1 MSKAKPN
8 PVVQAAFSDVPY
20 ILDSI
25 WRWAEFNAYRL
36 GVVTLPPPKHAF
48 KKTHTTPWPFF
59 VAYVVISSL
68 VVFGP
73 TFTTL
78 CQSFGLKIAEAL
90 RIVAGLLLILA
101 SLGMLVSLSYEISS
115 RLLRR
120 AAQDLA
126 KAQPPTSPRELAAQR
141 AREGVHA
148 LGAAVALALGF
159 LNRRW
164 QEWRQLP
171 GSLAQVSRTLRTVDR
186 PTRVRLITAFSL
198 LLLGAGVVIVPFALA
213 GYNVMRGRYDA
224 DVCANAHDVGRGLWQ
239 VALFVMLVAAGLL
252 MWGWR
257 EPRRALHQL
266 LTATVLWAVA
276 AAILFIVGGETRAIE
291 ATGGP
296 YPQTFVVLLGALLL
310 VVFTARFAASVVMGK
325 VSADTRDTFL
335 RAFGSTQLFYV
346 GRTEPELSGLRI
358 LAAILNGVVY
368 HPLQLL
374 LLPSL
379 FAVMLPTRWLLP
391 VVSLVT
397 AYAVMLLAHGSVSQR
412 WEELIQVVQRW
423 FLSGSPL
430 FVSIGVITLAI
441 LRLLDWQYVTTILD
455 AAPVGIIA
463 ALIVGAYMTL
473 WFAEY
478 WINRWIAER
487 LLAVLGAGDNG
498 RDGFV
503 IYPYEGSPQRSD
515 VTILPRE
522 RVVAL
527 QSIGEFC
534 VQGVLQRPNPAPG
547 EHRLEHAFT
556 TYRLTELFDRLAPGT
571 LAANDIRRRVK
582 TYFAVVN
589 VALILVA
596 TGLFLWQR
604 NWNAPLA
611 AYRVVHA
618 DEVTED
624 AVSGG
629 IDVAAL
635 LAQHDAKRPA
645 LIVAASGGGTRA
657 ALYTAT
663 ALQGLARI
671 DRTRDIVLLSGVS
684 GGGVAVAYY
693 ASHPQLARG
702 YDSAPEAWAS
712 FTHVVTE
719 PFIEDV
725 LDGVGELRIAANVP
739 LGELLAESF
748 ERRVFNGPVTTF
760 SQLAGPALILNTTI
774 SGHPWPDSEILRGHV
789 GVLEPNDPCVTQSL
803 PFASLAGSRLI
814 FTNVRDVT
822 GFPREPMVMPDVG
835 LFYKIVRDPAVS
847 LARAAAL
854 NANFPPV
861 FSNARVRLAHQVG
874 TRCVGYSYFV
884 TDGGATENLGLVSAL
899 YELRGVL
906 NRWQAPTPPPQIDV
920 IAIEASAITYD
931 YTDDRGVG
939 AATGGSKERINGGL
953 TKELI
958 TSLNMRLRQ
967 LHAPSLRLHYLPLP
981 IAFRS
986 RGGFGTHWMYADTI
1000 RVSNPLLPQ
1009 LDNRLWQWT
1018 LQRFGRTSYAYVDH
1032 EDICQM
1038 WTDLFDPHT
1047 AFCPAAATGSRGR
1060 QQVSRWICGNA
1071 PEWNIQAP
1079 QPDPQVAAWT
1089 QLIRDLGE
1097 PPPGGASAAAKPEN
1111 VCKKP

>member
-1 MSKAKPN
+1 MSKARPN

-36 GVVTLPPPKHAF
+36 GFITVPPPNHTF
-48 KKTHTTPWPFF
+48 KKTNATPWPFF
-59 VAYVVISSL
+59 VAYVVISSF

-78 CQSFGLKIAEAL
+78 CQSFGLKIAEGL
-90 RIVAGLLLILA
+90 RIAAGLLLLLG
-101 SLGMLVSLSYEISS
+101 SLGMLISLSYEISS
-115 RLLRR
+115 RLVRR

-126 KAQPPTSPRELAAQR
+126 KAQQPPSLREMEAQR
-141 AREGVHA
+141 A
-148 LGAAVALALGF
+148 LDGAHGLSAALALALSF
-159 LNRRW
+159 LARRW

-171 GSLAQVSRTLRTVDR
+171 GSLAQVRRTLRAVDR
-186 PTRVRLITAFSL
+186 TTRIRLISAFLL

-213 GYNVMRGRYDA
+213 GYNVMRGRYDS
-224 DVCANAHDVGRGLWQ
+224 DVCVNAHDVGRGLWQ
-239 VALFVMLVAAGLL
+239 VALLTILVAAGLL

-257 EPRRALHQL
+257 EPRRAIYQL
-266 LTATVLWAVA
+266 VTATVLWAVTVG
-276 AAILFIVGGETRAIE
+276 ILFLVGGGLSARE
-291 ATGGP
+291 ANGGP
-296 YPQTFVVLLGALLL
+296 YPQTYFVLLGALLF
-310 VVFTARFAASVVMGK
+310 VVFTARFVASLVMGK
-325 VSADTRDTFL
+325 VSTDTRTTFV
-335 RAFGSTQLFYV
+335 RAFSSTQLFYV

-379 FAVMLPTRWLLP
+379 FAVMLPSRWLLP
-391 VVSLVT
+391 VVSLAT

-487 LLAVLGAGDNG
+487 LLGVLGAGDDG

-503 IYPYEGSPQRSD
+503 VYPYPGTPPRSD

-534 VQGVLQRPNPAPG
+534 VQGVLERPHPGPG
-547 EHRLEHAFT
+547 EKALDHAFT
-556 TYRLTELFDRLAPGT
+556 TYRLTELFDRLAPDS

-582 TYFAVVN
+582 TYFAAVN
-589 VALILVA
+589 VVLILVA
-596 TGLFLWQR
+596 TGLALWQL

-618 DEVTED
+618 DEVADDGVGE
-624 AVSGG
+624 G
-629 IDVAAL
+629 IDLAAL
-635 LAQHDAKRPA
+635 LAKHDAKRPA

-671 DRTRDIVLLSGVS
+671 DRTQDIVLLSGVS

-693 ASHPQLARG
+693 ASHPQLALG
-702 YDSAPEAWAS
+702 YERAPEAWGT
-712 FTHVVTE
+712 FMHVVTE

-725 LDGVGELRIAANVP
+725 LDGVGELRIAGNVP

-748 ERRVFNGPVTTF
+748 ERRVFSGPVAMF

-774 SGHPWPDSEILRGHV
+774 SGHPWPDSEVLRGHV
-789 GVLEPNDPCVTQSL
+789 GVLQPDDPCVTQSL

-814 FTNVRDVT
+814 FTNARDVS

-835 LFYKIVRDPAVS
+835 LFYKIVRDPTVP
-847 LARAAAL
+847 LASAAAL

-861 FSNARVRLAHQVG
+861 FSNARVRLAHQSN

-899 YELRGVL
+899 YALRGVL
-906 NRWQAPTPPPQIDV
+906 NKWQTPTPPPQIDV

-958 TSLNMRLRQ
+958 TSLNARLQ
-967 LHAPSLRLHYLPLP
+967 ELHAPALRLHYLPLP

-1000 RVSNPLLPQ
+1000 RVSNPLLPK
-1009 LDNRLWQWT
+1009 LDNRLWQWVQ
-1018 LQRFGRTSYAYVDH
+1018 QRFGRTSYAYVDH

-1038 WTDLFDPHT
+1038 WTALFDPHT
-1047 AFCPAAATGSRGR
+1047 AFCPAAAVGSKGR

-1071 PEWNIQAP
+1071 SEWGIRAPE
-1079 QPDPQVAAWT
+1079 PDPQVAAWT
-1089 QLIRDLGE
+1089 TLIGDLGE
-1097 PPPGGASAAAKPEN
+1097 PPPSGAPSPVTSGT
-1111 VCKKP
+1111 VCKKR

>member
-1 MSKAKPN
+1 MSEARPN

-36 GVVTLPPPKHAF
+36 GVVTVKPPNHTFA
-48 KKTHTTPWPFF
+48 KTNTTPWPFF
-59 VAYVVISSL
+59 ATYVVISSF

-78 CQSFGLKIAEAL
+78 CQSFGLKVAEAL

-101 SLGMLVSLSYEISS
+101 SLGMLISLSYEISS
-115 RLLRR
+115 RLVRR

-126 KAQPPTSPRELAAQR
+126 KAPPPPTPRELAAQR
-141 AREGVHA
+141 ALDGEHPF
-148 LGAAVALALGF
+148 GATVALALGF
-159 LNRRW
+159 LRRRW
-164 QEWRQLP
+164 KEWRELP
-171 GSLAQVSRTLRTVDR
+171 GALAQVRRTLRTVDR
-186 PTRVRLITAFSL
+186 PTRIRLITAFFL

-213 GYNVMRGRYDA
+213 GYNVMHGRYDS
-224 DVCANAHDVGRGLWQ
+224 DVCANAHDTGRGLWQ
-239 VALFVMLVAAGLL
+239 VALFALLVAAGLL
-252 MWGWR
+252 VWGWR
-257 EPRRALHQL
+257 EPKRAVYQL
-266 LTATVLWAVA
+266 IIATVLWAA
-276 AAILFIVGGETRAIE
+276 TAGILFFVGGGASARE

-296 YPQTFVVLLGALLL
+296 YPQTFFVLLGALLL
-310 VVFTARFAASVVMGK
+310 VVFAARFAASLVMSK
-325 VSADTRDTFL
+325 LSTDTRDTFR
-335 RAFGSTQLFYV
+335 RAFGATQLFYV

-379 FAVMLPTRWLLP
+379 FAVMLPSRWLLP

-423 FLSGSPL
+423 FLNGSPL

-487 LLAVLGAGDNG
+487 LLGVLGAGDDG

-503 IYPYEGSPQRSD
+503 TYPYQGSPPRSD

-534 VQGVLQRPNPAPG
+534 VQGVLQRSHPAPG
-547 EHRLEHAFT
+547 EKSLDHAFT

-596 TGLFLWQR
+596 TGLLLWQR
-604 NWNAPLA
+604 DWNAPLA

-618 DEVTED
+618 NEVADEGVT
-624 AVSGG
+624 GG
-629 IDVAAL
+629 IDLAAL
-635 LAQHDAKRPA
+635 LAEHDAKRPA

-693 ASHPQLARG
+693 ASHPQLALG
-702 YDSAPEAWAS
+702 YDGAPQAWET
-712 FTHVVTE
+712 FKHVLTE

-725 LDGVGELRIAANVP
+725 LDGVGELRIAANAP

-748 ERRVFNGPVTTF
+748 ERRVFTGPVTTF
-760 SQLAGPALILNTTI
+760 SQLGGPALILNTTI

-789 GVLEPNDPCVTQSL
+789 GVLEPDDPCVTQSL

-814 FTNVRDVT
+814 FTNLRDVT
-822 GFPREPMVMPDVG
+822 GFPHEPMVMPDVG
-835 LFYKIVRDPAVS
+835 LFYKIVRDPTVS

-874 TRCVGYSYFV
+874 THCVGYSYFV

-906 NRWQAPTPPPQIDV
+906 TAWHAATPPPQIDV

-939 AATGGSKERINGGL
+939 AATGGAKERINGGL
-953 TKELI
+953 TQELI
-958 TSLNMRLRQ
+958 ASLNLRLQ
-967 LHAPSLRLHYLPLP
+967 ELHAPPLRLHYLPLP

-1000 RVSNPLLPQ
+1000 RVSNPLLPK
-1009 LDNRLWQWT
+1009 LDNRLWQWA
-1018 LQRFGRTSYAYVDH
+1018 LQRFGYTSYAYVDH

-1047 AFCPAAATGSRGR
+1047 AFCPAAATGSKGS

-1071 PEWNIQAP
+1071 SEWNIRAP
-1079 QPDPQVAAWT
+1079 EPDPQVAAWT
-1089 QLIRDLGE
+1089 TLIKDLGE
-1097 PPPGGASAAAKPEN
+1097 PPPGGTPSPVKSDT